1 MTKKWGGPVPP
12 GPPGFDATGKDGVGV
27 SILNGTNWER
37 REDLEYEKVEAI
49 LLEFRSSHPNSFV

>member
-1 MTKKWGGPVPP
+1 MYDNP
-12 GPPGFDATGKDGVGV
+12 GYSFISHPRKSGKDGVGV

-37 REDLEYEKVEAI
+37 REDLENEKVEAI